1 MDHLLSKEKGGKQ
14 EVFPVISTYKI
25 RFDSNIEYL
34 FEFKYNLN
42 LSFESYST
50 PVMFS
55 FERFNSFNQY
65 NLLTLGL

>member
-14 EVFPVISTYKI
+14 NVFPVISTYII

-55 FERFNSFNQY
+55 FERFNSFKKQTY
-65 NLLTLGL
+65 N